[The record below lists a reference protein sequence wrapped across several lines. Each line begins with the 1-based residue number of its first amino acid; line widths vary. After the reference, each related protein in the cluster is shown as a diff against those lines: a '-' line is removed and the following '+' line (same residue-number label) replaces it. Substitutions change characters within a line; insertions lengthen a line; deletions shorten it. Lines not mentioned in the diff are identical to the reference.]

1 MEHIAFWKAAADK
14 RLMLGV
20 VPKLVG
26 VEGAGS
32 EMETGSGMGTEIGTE
47 VLHNLVSSEEDTMD
61 GTRREVTEPQTDASD
76 VIYNFR

>member
-1 MEHIAFWKAAADK
+1 MECIAFWKAAADK

-20 VPKLVG
+20 VPELVG

-32 EMETGSGMGTEIGTE
+32 ETETGSGMGTETGTE

-61 GTRREVTEPQTDASD
+61 GTGQ
-76 VIYNFR
+76 